1 MIWARGPLANG
12 GLGAIL
18 AILYSL
24 RPNPLLFI
32 AFVGAMAAVNAD
44 TWSTDIGILSPS
56 PPRLITSGRRVPPGT
71 SGAISLL
78 GTIAALLGALLIGL
92 LALAQMGTTPQI
104 GERCLRLAS
113 LAALGR
119 LAGSLFDSLLG
130 ATVQGIYYCEAWG
143 KETESPLHR
152 CGRKARQLRGW
163 RWLDND
169 VVNFLCSVAGS
180 LVAAVGWALS

>member
-32 AFVGAMAAVNAD
+32 AFVG
-44 TWSTDIGILSPS
+44 T
-56 PPRLITSGRRVPPGT
+56 
-71 SGAISLL
+71 ISLL

-104 GERCLRLAS
+104 GEPCLRLAS
-113 LAALGR
+113 LAALER

>member
-56 PPRLITSGRRVPPGT
+56 PPRLITSGRRVTPGT
-71 SGAISLL
+71 SGAISLP

-92 LALAQMGTTPQI
+92 LALAQMGTTPQN
-104 GERCLRLAS
+104 R
-113 LAALGR
+113 
-119 LAGSLFDSLLG
+119 
-130 ATVQGIYYCEAWG
+130 
-143 KETESPLHR
+143 
-152 CGRKARQLRGW
+152 
-163 RWLDND
+163 
-169 VVNFLCSVAGS
+169 
-180 LVAAVGWALS
+180 